1 MSRKRKLFKALSVF
15 LCVLLLFEFSSG
27 IHANAEENIE
37 YVFDASS
44 FTLAM
49 KKAKDGDIIIIY
61 GEIKING
68 SFGSADKTITVR
80 RENEDSRLIAGY
92 GVEVQNII
100 FDGENYIS
108 GFPMITTQGGFS
120 AENCIFQ
127 NCKGEKGSVIG
138 GAVQVETADATFTGC
153 SFFDNTSV
161 SGGHIAV
168 RNDCSANITDCTF
181 KGGYAKNYG
190 GAISVFAGANCYID
204 SCVITENEAVNYGG
218 GIGNRSFVQV
228 KNTKLYN
235 NKTQYGGADIGN
247 GIGATADLQD
257 SIEQLVELFNE
268 DNITPKGWVCDY
280 DFEENPYIP
289 DIEPSQE
296 NALLKL
302 DFEVVKPEPENTP
315 ETTDPEQSK
324 EPDSPKEP
332 TATDPP
338 TESESTEESEP
349 TEPPKG
355 DEQQPQENH
364 DGNKTPEQNGSPE
377 QSGSDETKD
386 DTPTE
391 SDKKSPEP
399 GTTEVPQ
406 STPSNSENGGSSNNS
421 NNGSTEMNT
430 TTDNS
435 QRTTTNDSNNTS
447 TVNNYYGQSEN
458 EPSKQ
463 PDVQTIV
470 IPGDRVENGK
480 PIEQTIK
487 IESSPEESVS
497 SDTAGTT
504 LNINVNI
511 GSETAGQQIVTPAQA
526 GISWYQV
533 VVIALLVGIL
543 VCSLK
548 RRE

>member
-27 IHANAEENIE
+27 IHANAEGNIE

-100 FDGENYIS
+100 FDGGNYIS

-138 GAVQVETADATFTGC
+138 GAVQVETADTTFTGC

-190 GAISVFAGANCYID
+190 GAISVFTGANCYID

-235 NKTQYGGADIGN
+235 NKTQYAGADIGN
-247 GIGATADLQD
+247 GIGAIADLQD
-257 SIEQLVELFNE
+257 SIEQLVELFKE

-302 DFEVVKPEPENTP
+302 DFEVVQPEPENTP

-324 EPDSPKEP
+324 EPDTPKEP

-338 TESESTEESEP
+338 TESESTE
-349 TEPPKG
+349 PPK
-355 DEQQPQENH
+355 DAEQQPQENH
-364 DGNKTPEQNGSPE
+364 DGNKTPE

-435 QRTTTNDSNNTS
+435 RRTTTNDSNNTS

-470 IPGDRVENGK
+470 IPVDRVENGK

-543 VCSLK
+543 VCLLK